1 MSPHFLADEEHG
13 ARKKRRD
20 ESKAC
25 YLGSS
30 TERFEVSGFT
40 ADQLIP
46 VELVFNPNWW
56 YRTAGISFDESFYFD
71 PTMRIRNDVIMRRV
85 LHERFGEMG
94 MGEADPQPRPII
106 GSQHV
111 AGGFIIPAL
120 MGAEIRFEKDA
131 APQPMPL
138 HMDAAQIE
146 AFEKPDFRTTWPM
159 NLFIEQMD
167 VLEEMWG
174 YVVGDMNTDG
184 LLNAAYHFYGQDL
197 FIDFYM
203 APDRVRRFLDI
214 IGELIVDVALYLR
227 ERTGAVSISVN
238 RMVEHVDPL
247 MFFHAN
253 CSVQMI
259 SPSSYREMQLP
270 IEQRM
275 AARIQP
281 YGIHHCGSNLH
292 KLAPAYAEL
301 PLTMAGVGWGSDI
314 AAVREALPGVFLNLR
329 LSPVRMLQA
338 TPREIAADTEKLL
351 QAAGPLENVAVCCIN
366 MDYGTPDEN
375 IYAMYEVVQ
384 RFRNLGK

>member
-1 MSPHFLADEEHG
+1 M
-13 ARKKRRD
+13 
-20 ESKAC
+20 
-25 YLGSS
+25 
-30 TERFEVSGFT
+30 ERFEMTRVT

-56 YRTAGISFDESFYFD
+56 HKTAGISFDESFYFD
-71 PTMRIRNDVIMRRV
+71 ATMRIRNDVIMRRV
-85 LHERFGEMG
+85 LYERFGDMG
-94 MGEADPQPRPII
+94 MGEADPRPRPII

-120 MGAEIRFEKDA
+120 FGAEIRFEKDA
-131 APQPMPL
+131 APQPMPGG
-138 HMDAAQIE
+138 MNAAQID

-159 NLFIEQMD
+159 NEFIEQMD
-167 VLEEMWG
+167 ALEEIWG

-184 LLNAAYHFYGQDL
+184 LLNTAYHFYGQEL

-203 APDRVRRFLDI
+203 APERVRRFLDI

-259 SPSSYREMQLP
+259 SPDSYRDMQLAV
-270 IEQRM
+270 EQRM
-275 AARIQP
+275 AERIQP
-281 YGIHHCGSNLH
+281 YGIHHCGNNLH
-292 KLAPAYAEL
+292 KVAPLYAEL
-301 PLTMAGVGWGSDI
+301 PLAMAGVGWGSDV
-314 AAVREALPGVFLNLR
+314 AAVQEALPGVFLNLR

-351 QAAGPLENVAVCCIN
+351 LEAGPLENVGVCCIN

-384 RFRNLGK
+384 KFRKSGI